1 MDQPAQSTHVGRKIW
16 YGSVIALSTLVLLLS
31 AVGVVGTWVLQSTL
45 SDATVSLLQTA
56 ENMVDRAQQ
65 VIAQVEDPLGEIQQI
80 SSNVAE
86 ASSRL
91 SQNVR
96 DEGLLKLLLPP
107 EQEQKLVNLGTK
119 VQDTLATIQEV
130 LSAAASM
137 YQAIDRMP
145 FISLPAP
152 GLEKVRA
159 VEQSVSEIRIAIEEL
174 RGRVAEVRAGA
185 ADKIGVVTEIAT
197 RISDRSTEVL
207 NNLATLD
214 TELEGFQQRLAG
226 VRSAVPTVFAVI
238 ALLITLSMV
247 YVAYTQ
253 VEVIRLFVMRWR
265 SLQAEPV
272 ALPQETVAVAEIDSS
287 PGEAPPPPPEAQ
299 PPSEGPEGGDAQA

>member
-1 MDQPAQSTHVGRKIW
+1 
-16 YGSVIALSTLVLLLS
+16 
-31 AVGVVGTWVLQSTL
+31 
-45 SDATVSLLQTA
+45 
-56 ENMVDRAQQ
+56 

-226 VRSAVPTVFAVI
+226 VRSAVPTVFAVV

-287 PGEAPPPPPEAQ
+287 PGEPPPPPPEAE
-299 PPSEGPEGGDAQA
+299 PPSEGPEGGDTQS

>member
-1 MDQPAQSTHVGRKIW
+1 
-16 YGSVIALSTLVLLLS
+16 
-31 AVGVVGTWVLQSTL
+31 
-45 SDATVSLLQTA
+45 
-56 ENMVDRAQQ
+56 
-65 VIAQVEDPLGEIQQI
+65 
-80 SSNVAE
+80 
-86 ASSRL
+86 
-91 SQNVR
+91 
-96 DEGLLKLLLPP
+96 
-107 EQEQKLVNLGTK
+107 
-119 VQDTLATIQEV
+119 
-130 LSAAASM
+130 
-137 YQAIDRMP
+137 
-145 FISLPAP
+145 
-152 GLEKVRA
+152 
-159 VEQSVSEIRIAIEEL
+159 
-174 RGRVAEVRAGA
+174 VAEVRAGA

-287 PGEAPPPPPEAQ
+287 PGEAPPPPPEAE
-299 PPSEGPEGGDAQA
+299 PPSEGPEGGDTQS